1 MPIPSF
7 GLGTALALCWLPMEP
22 GQVTLLLN
30 RVGAGDADAAQSLF
44 AVVYDQLR
52 RIAGAQA
59 RRSGPGHTLTP
70 TALVNEAYLKMIGR
84 IPGGLENRVHFF
96 GIAARAMRQVLID
109 HAERKAAIKRG
120 GDAQFVT
127 FDESALEQASSAE
140 QLLSL
145 NEALESLGEHDPR
158 LVRIVEYRF
167 FAGLKQD
174 EIAALLGISVPT
186 VKREWRAAKA
196 WLRDALDH
204 GGEHSG

>member
-1 MPIPSF
+1 
-7 GLGTALALCWLPMEP
+7 MEP
-22 GQVTLLLN
+22 GQVTQLLN
-30 RVGAGDADAAQSLF
+30 RVGAGDADASRSLF
-44 AVVYDQLR
+44 SLVYDHQR
-52 RIAGAQA
+52 RIAGAQS
-59 RRSGPGHTLTP
+59 RRSGPDHTLTP
-70 TALVNEAYLKMIGR
+70 TALVNEAYIKMIGR

-127 FDESALEQASSAE
+127 FDESALEQAASAK

-145 NEALESLGEHDPR
+145 NEALERLGENDPR

-174 EIAALLGISVPT
+174 EIAALLDVSVPT
-186 VKREWRAAKA
+186 VKREWRAARA

-204 GGEHSG
+204 GGADPGHEEGPG

>member
-1 MPIPSF
+1 
-7 GLGTALALCWLPMEP
+7 MEP
-22 GQVTLLLN
+22 GEVTQLLS
-30 RVGAGDADAAQSLF
+30 RVGAGDSEAAQSLF

-70 TALVNEAYLKMIGR
+70 TALVNEAYVKMIGR
-84 IPGGLENRVHFF
+84 IPAGLENRVHFF

-127 FDESALEQASSAE
+127 FEESALAAASTAE
-140 QLLSL
+140 QILML
-145 NEALESLGEHDPR
+145 NEALEKLGEHDPR
-158 LVRIVEYRF
+158 LVRVVEYRF

-174 EIAALLGISVPT
+174 EIAALLGVSVPT
-186 VKREWRAAKA
+186 VKREWRVAKA
-196 WLRDALDH
+196 WLRDALNSE
-204 GGEHSG
+204 GPGA

>member
-1 MPIPSF
+1 
-7 GLGTALALCWLPMEP
+7 MEP
-22 GQVTLLLN
+22 GQVTQLLN
-30 RVGAGDADAAQSLF
+30 RVGAGDAEASRSLF
-44 AVVYDQLR
+44 ALVYDQLR
-52 RIAGAQA
+52 RIAGAQS
-59 RRSGPGHTLTP
+59 RRSGPVHTLTP
-70 TALVNEAYLKMIGR
+70 TALVNEAYIKMIGR

-127 FDESALEQASSAE
+127 FEESAVEGASSAE

-145 NEALESLGEHDPR
+145 NEALERLGEHDPR

-174 EIAALLGISVPT
+174 EIATLLDVSVPT
-186 VKREWRAAKA
+186 VKREWRVAKA

-204 GGEHSG
+204 GGTGSGERSG

>member
-1 MPIPSF
+1 M
-7 GLGTALALCWLPMEP
+7 
-22 GQVTLLLN
+22 LN
-30 RVGAGDADAAQSLF
+30 RVGAGDTEASRSLF
-44 AVVYDQLR
+44 ALVHDQLR
-52 RIAGAQA
+52 RIAGAQS

-70 TALVNEAYLKMIGR
+70 TALVNEAYIKMIGR

-109 HAERKAAIKRG
+109 HAERKAAVKRG
-120 GDAQFVT
+120 GDAKFVT
-127 FDESALEQASSAE
+127 FEESALEPASSAE

-145 NEALESLGEHDPR
+145 NEALHRLGEHDPR

-174 EIAALLGISVPT
+174 EIAALLDVSVPT
-186 VKREWRAAKA
+186 VKREWRVARA

-204 GGEHSG
+204 GETGPVHGKHPG

>member
-1 MPIPSF
+1 
-7 GLGTALALCWLPMEP
+7 MEP
-22 GQVTLLLN
+22 GQVTRLLN
-30 RVGAGDADAAQSLF
+30 RAAAGDADAARSLF
-44 AVVYDQLR
+44 AEVYDQLR
-52 RIAGAQA
+52 RIAGAQS

-96 GIAARAMRQVLID
+96 GVAARAMRQVLID

-120 GDAQFVT
+120 GDARFVT
-127 FDESALEQASSAE
+127 FEEPALEQASSAE

-145 NEALESLGEHDPR
+145 NVALERLGEHDPR

-167 FAGLKQD
+167 FAGLNQD

-196 WLRDALDH
+196 WLRDALDT
-204 GGEHSG
+204 GGGTSGTEHPG

>member
-1 MPIPSF
+1 
-7 GLGTALALCWLPMEP
+7 MEP
-22 GQVTLLLN
+22 GKVTQLLS
-30 RVGAGDADAAQSLF
+30 RVGAGDPDAARSLF

-70 TALVNEAYLKMIGR
+70 TALVNEAYIKMIGR

-127 FDESALEQASSAE
+127 FEESALEQASTAE

-145 NEALESLGEHDPR
+145 DQALERLGEHDPR
-158 LVRIVEYRF
+158 MVKIVEYRF

-196 WLRDALDH
+196 WLRDALDSEA
-204 GGEHSG
+204 GGASG